1 MLILTWSGNCVASD
15 TAGKTTFPITDTK
28 LYVLVVTV
36 SIQDNLVLLK
46 SGFGQTINW
55 NKY

>member
-15 TAGKTTFPITDTK
+15 TAGKTTFPMTDTK